1 MWKKYRVSAALLLVC
16 LLTGCAG
23 ETAERE
29 EIQEEEESGIEIG
42 MTFDSFIIERWQ
54 RDRDVF
60 VSAAQELGADVNV
73 QNANGD
79 LEEQISQIE
88 YFIQKGV
95 DAIVVVAIDSNGLSD
110 AVADAH
116 RAGIPVVAY
125 DRLICDA
132 DVDLYISFD
141 NEEVGRLMGE
151 HMKEHLSEGGNI
163 LQVCGPLADNNV
175 PLVMGGFA
183 EALENSDITIA
194 GTEHADGWLAETGF
208 AVTDAYLSTGE
219 VPDGIMCGNDSIAG
233 QAIRALFN
241 VYLTILLC
249 LAIGILAGVWQGYW
263 IGYVRIPPFITTL
276 GGMFIFRGFGR
287 LVLDSKTVA
296 VQNEAFLNIFTAYI
310 KIPGLDTDERILSPL
325 VVGAIIVVLIFY
337 STISSRAKKAK
348 KGYRQNSAFSDFGRS
363 AIISVVLMIYCWM
376 LCQYRGISVMLV
388 WVVAICLI
396 YHFITSK
403 TAFGRYFYAVGGN
416 EKATQLSG
424 INTNKVYFLAYTNMG
439 FLAGLCGLLC
449 LARVGSVNGQTG
461 NSFEMDAIGS
471 CFIGGASAYGGS
483 GTIPGVIIGALLLG
497 VINMGMSIM
506 GIGDSWQ
513 YVVKG
518 GVLLVAVIFDVVSNR
533 KSGH

>member
-1 MWKKYRVSAALLLVC
+1 MANKKETQSGAQFNLGAFLTKNSMVIALVVVFILFYFLTDGRLLYAQNMSNLLLQNGYVLVMAC
-16 LLTGCAG
+16 GMLLCILT
-23 ETAERE
+23 
-29 EIQEEEESGIEIG
+29 
-42 MTFDSFIIERWQ
+42 
-54 RDRDVF
+54 
-60 VSAAQELGADVNV
+60 
-73 QNANGD
+73 
-79 LEEQISQIE
+79 
-88 YFIQKGV
+88 
-95 DAIVVVAIDSNGLSD
+95 
-110 AVADAH
+110 
-116 RAGIPVVAY
+116 
-125 DRLICDA
+125 
-132 DVDLYISFD
+132 
-141 NEEVGRLMGE
+141 
-151 HMKEHLSEGGNI
+151 GGNI
-163 LQVCGPLADNNV
+163 DLSVGSVICMV
-175 PLVMGGFA
+175 GGIA
-183 EALENSDITIA
+183 AVLITN
-194 GTEHADGWLAETGF
+194 
-208 AVTDAYLSTGE
+208 Y
-219 VPDGIMCGNDSIAG
+219 N
-233 QAIRALFN
+233 FN

-249 LAIGILAGVWQGYW
+249 LAIGIAAGVWQGYW

>member
-1 MWKKYRVSAALLLVC
+1 MANKKETQSGAQFNLGAFLTKNSMVIALVVVFILFYFLTDGRLLYAQNMSNLLLQNGYVLVMAC
-16 LLTGCAG
+16 GMLLCILT
-23 ETAERE
+23 
-29 EIQEEEESGIEIG
+29 
-42 MTFDSFIIERWQ
+42 
-54 RDRDVF
+54 
-60 VSAAQELGADVNV
+60 
-73 QNANGD
+73 
-79 LEEQISQIE
+79 
-88 YFIQKGV
+88 
-95 DAIVVVAIDSNGLSD
+95 
-110 AVADAH
+110 
-116 RAGIPVVAY
+116 
-125 DRLICDA
+125 
-132 DVDLYISFD
+132 
-141 NEEVGRLMGE
+141 
-151 HMKEHLSEGGNI
+151 GGNI
-163 LQVCGPLADNNV
+163 DLSVGSVICMV
-175 PLVMGGFA
+175 GGIA
-183 EALENSDITIA
+183 AVLITN
-194 GTEHADGWLAETGF
+194 
-208 AVTDAYLSTGE
+208 Y
-219 VPDGIMCGNDSIAG
+219 N
-233 QAIRALFN
+233 FN

-249 LAIGILAGVWQGYW
+249 LAIGIAAGVWQGYW

-424 INTNKVYFLAYTNMG
+424 INTNKVYFLAYT
-439 FLAGLCGLLC
+439 

>member
-1 MWKKYRVSAALLLVC
+1 MANKKETQSGAQFNLGAFLTKNSMVIALVVVFILFYFLTDGRLLYAQNMSNLLLQNGYVLVMAC
-16 LLTGCAG
+16 GMLLCILT
-23 ETAERE
+23 
-29 EIQEEEESGIEIG
+29 
-42 MTFDSFIIERWQ
+42 
-54 RDRDVF
+54 
-60 VSAAQELGADVNV
+60 
-73 QNANGD
+73 
-79 LEEQISQIE
+79 
-88 YFIQKGV
+88 
-95 DAIVVVAIDSNGLSD
+95 
-110 AVADAH
+110 
-116 RAGIPVVAY
+116 
-125 DRLICDA
+125 
-132 DVDLYISFD
+132 
-141 NEEVGRLMGE
+141 
-151 HMKEHLSEGGNI
+151 GGNI
-163 LQVCGPLADNNV
+163 DLSVGSVICMV
-175 PLVMGGFA
+175 GGIA
-183 EALENSDITIA
+183 AVLITN
-194 GTEHADGWLAETGF
+194 
-208 AVTDAYLSTGE
+208 Y
-219 VPDGIMCGNDSIAG
+219 N
-233 QAIRALFN
+233 FN

-249 LAIGILAGVWQGYW
+249 LAIGIAAGVWQGYW

-424 INTNKVYFLAYTNMG
+424 INPNKVYFLAYTNMG

-506 GIGDSWQ
+506 GIGVSWL

-518 GVLLVAVIFDVVSNR
+518 GGLLVAVIFDVVANR